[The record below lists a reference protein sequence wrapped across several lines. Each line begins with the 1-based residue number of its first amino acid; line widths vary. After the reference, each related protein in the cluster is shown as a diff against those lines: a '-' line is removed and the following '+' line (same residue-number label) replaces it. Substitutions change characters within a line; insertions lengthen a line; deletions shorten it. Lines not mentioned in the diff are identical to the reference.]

1 MTNLFENHW
10 HNSPRQYGYWDDFE
24 KGTLTADL
32 WTILE
37 ADTGSVVNEI
47 DAVGGQLDLVTGTV
61 DENETYLFTVKEMF
75 KFVNN
80 KPCETVCRLA
90 FAQGNT
96 SKINVMFGFASAGAA
111 NHLQDAGAGPLATYS
126 GAVFFVEEGQTE
138 WSVET
143 SLSTTQETTR
153 LTAVNSRDKL
163 SKVAA
168 GGATTFHE
176 LRILVNPVSATKAVA
191 DFFIR
196 QGTVGATPEVHVFSQ
211 EFTYT
216 SATEMDVVAGVK
228 CTSTTTEK
236 ITLDYIGARQLR

>member
-1 MTNLFENHW
+1 MANLLDNHW
-10 HNSPRQYGYWDDFE
+10 GNSPRQYGFWDDFD
-24 KGTLTADL
+24 KGTLTGDL

-37 ADTGSVVNEI
+37 ADAGSVVNEV
-47 DAVGGQLDLVTGTV
+47 DAAGGHLDLITGTV
-61 DENETYLFTVKEMF
+61 DENETYLFTVKELF
-75 KFVNN
+75 KFAEN
-80 KPCETVCRLA
+80 KPMEAVCRLA

-126 GAVFFVEEGQTE
+126 GAVFFVEELQTE

-143 SLSTTQETTR
+143 SLGTTQETTR
-153 LTAVNSRDKL
+153 LTTVNSKDKL

-176 LRILVNPVSATKAVA
+176 LRIYVNSVSATKAVA
-191 DFFIR
+191 DFFIT
-196 QGTVGATPEVHVFSQ
+196 QGNAGAAAEVHVFSQ

-216 SATEMDVVAGVK
+216 SATEMDVVVGLK

-236 ITLDYIGARQLR
+236 ITVDYIGARQLR